1 MHPKRIVICKLHR
14 ITLNWA
20 CYTLNEALL
29 LKIGPYFLLQEIV
42 LKFQNNNKTLIGTHA
57 VSILPTRRILTSF
70 YLEILI
76 LSRILWQ
83 LISFDR

>member
-1 MHPKRIVICKLHR
+1 MI
-14 ITLNWA
+14 
-20 CYTLNEALL
+20 YF
-29 LKIGPYFLLQEIV
+29 GPYFLLQEIV